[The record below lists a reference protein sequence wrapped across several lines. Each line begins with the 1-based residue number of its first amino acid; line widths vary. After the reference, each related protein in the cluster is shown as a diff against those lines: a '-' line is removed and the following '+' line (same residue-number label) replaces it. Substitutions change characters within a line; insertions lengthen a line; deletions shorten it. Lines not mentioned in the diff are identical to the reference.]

1 MNSQVSPRR
10 GAARVRPRL
19 ASGSAARPRSGRL
32 RQIGRI
38 ALYGVIGFVI
48 GSIVLVALY
57 RVLPPPG
64 TPLMLIRRV
73 EGYGI
78 DKSWRR
84 LDDIS
89 PHLIR
94 AAMAGEDARF
104 CRHHGFDW
112 GAIETAWDHYRSG
125 HRRLLG
131 ASTISMQ
138 TAKNVFLWPG
148 RDWLRKGFE
157 AWFTPLI
164 ELGWGKRRIMEIYL
178 NVAEWGP
185 GIYGAEAAAR
195 HFFHKPASAL
205 NLEEAVRLAAALPDP
220 LGWSPRYPGRRLLAR
235 GAAIRANLSGV
246 PTALPFP
253 AGREAHNDGGIVNPI
268 PRLTQTGSRLT
279 GILAPIWFSDARD
292 AAEWAFASIV
302 YRLNSLRIRTG
313 KSLEASRELKQV
325 IREEHSPYQ
334 GMLIR
339 EHSGW

>member
-1 MNSQVSPRR
+1 MNSRAPSRR
-10 GAARVRPRL
+10 GAAPAARPRL
-19 ASGSAARPRSGRL
+19 AWGSAARPKSGQL
-32 RQIGRI
+32 RRIGRI
-38 ALYGVIGFVI
+38 ALYGAIGFLI
-48 GSIVLVALY
+48 ASIVLVALY

-112 GAIETAWDHYRSG
+112 GAIETAWDRYQSG
-125 HRRLLG
+125 HGRLLG

-164 ELGWGKRRIMEIYL
+164 ELAWGKRRIMEIYL

-185 GIYGAEAAAR
+185 GVYGAEAAAQYY
-195 HFFHKPASAL
+195 FHKPADAL
-205 NLEEAVRLAAALPDP
+205 NPEEAIRLAAALPDP
-220 LGWSPRYPGRRLLAR
+220 FGWSPRAGRRLLAR
-235 GAAIRANLSGV
+235 GAAIRGNLPGL
-246 PTALPFP
+246 PAALPLP
-253 AGREAHNDGGIVNPI
+253 CG
-268 PRLTQTGSRLT
+268 
-279 GILAPIWFSDARD
+279 ARG
-292 AAEWAFASIV
+292 A
-302 YRLNSLRIRTG
+302 
-313 KSLEASRELKQV
+313 
-325 IREEHSPYQ
+325 
-334 GMLIR
+334 
-339 EHSGW
+339 